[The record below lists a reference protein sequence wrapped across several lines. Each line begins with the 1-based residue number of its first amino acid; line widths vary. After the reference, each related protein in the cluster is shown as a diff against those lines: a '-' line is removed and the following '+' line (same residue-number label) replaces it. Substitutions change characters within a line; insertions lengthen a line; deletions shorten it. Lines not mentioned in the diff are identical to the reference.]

1 MLRLW
6 GLPGAYAPY
15 AAAAR
20 LVGEV
25 SYTLSGCEFKV
36 WCKTLA
42 DNPRQN
48 RKWFSFGK
56 GPTPEL
62 AAKQIVDYQTLQGRR
77 TEVLSVWKQDAAGE
91 WQQVACDLDSI
102 QKAERK

>member
-1 MLRLW
+1 MNGDLY
-6 GLPGAYAPY
+6 GLG
-15 AAAAR
+15 
-20 LVGEV
+20 
-25 SYTLSGCEFKV
+25 EFKV

-62 AAKQIVDYQTLQGRR
+62 AAQQVVDYQTSQGRR

-91 WQQVACDLDSI
+91 WQQVWTPTT
-102 QKAERK
+102 QKVER